1 MNILVL
7 DVAATTSGA
16 LTILEQYYYELQAD
30 TKNHYYFCISTPEL
44 KSTGNITVLKF
55 PWVKKSW
62 LHRLWFEI
70 FCVNRLVSRNKISR
84 VFSLENLILCN
95 PKCEQWVYLHQSLPF
110 VSVKF
115 HFFSQP
121 KMWVYQNIIGTLICN
136 SMKKANLIIV
146 QGGWLMDAIS
156 KKCDIPHERFEVACP
171 SINELLIKE
180 YVGNVETCRT
190 LFYPAMPFRYKNHM
204 LILKAMQI
212 LKCQGKLGS
221 IKLLLTIN
229 GSENREATN
238 LATYIKDYELP
249 VKLLGTVCPQD
260 IFEQYAKSILVFPSY
275 IESAGLPLL
284 EARMSKSP
292 ILASNCAFAQEL
304 LAGYDKAL
312 FFDPFDEME
321 LAELILQVTKN

>member
-110 VSVKF
+110 AEYRF
-115 HFFSQP
+115 GLWENP
-121 KMWVYQNIIGTLICN
+121 LLWTYQNIFVSLIGASL
-136 SMKKANLIIV
+136 KRANRVIV
-146 QGGWLMDAIS
+146 QVQWVKAAIVARYQLFPES
-156 KKCDIPHERFEVACP
+156 ITVTPPDIDTAAIKPFDDN
-171 SINELLIKE
+171 NES
-180 YVGNVETCRT
+180 RHSF
-190 LFYPAMPFRYKNHM
+190 FYPATPFPYKKHQTIIDAVQM
-204 LILKAMQI
+204 LPEDTRRTIKVFFTISGDENAYSQSLKAQI
-212 LKCQGKLGS
+212 EQQ
-221 IKLLLTIN
+221 
-229 GSENREATN
+229 N
-238 LATYIKDYELP
+238 LPI
-249 VKLLGTVCPQD
+249 
-260 IFEQYAKSILVFPSY
+260 ILVGYLSKEAVMDFYSRSVLLFPSV
-275 IESAGLPLL
+275 IESHPMPLK
-284 EARMSKSP
+284 EARYSQTP
-292 ILASNCAFAQEL
+292 VIATDCAFAQEL
-304 LAGYDKAL
+304 LAGYEKAHL
-312 FFDPFDEME
+312 FKAEDA
-321 LAELILQVTKN
+321 LALQKCIRRIIKEQ